1 MTISQIRNLR
11 CRTVARAGLFSCL
24 LFGFA
29 LISACKT
36 SEDAT
41 AAASQMAAASQDLA
55 SYYSAL
61 SQVIDN
67 TTKLEQ
73 LQSALLGTPFEPQDI
88 AQLQDTQQEVQKR
101 ANLAKTLQSLSSDF
115 SKLTGSTATSDVSAS
130 ANRLGAELV
139 SIKALPTGP
148 PVPDALGKAGKIIIL
163 LTQEHDERKMAASL
177 DSTVSAVS
185 KLFTAEKP
193 AYESLYTTYL
203 VLAGSLAKESIKR
216 NWVNE
221 SVLLTPA
228 LQPFGLSPSA
238 ASPEQSLSTVLN
250 SYARQR
256 ITTRTVSQTAAQQ
269 KASEGMDQALQ
280 EMSKRMHKLATERAM
295 SLRGDPVTLPDVENW
310 LSQL

>member
-1 MTISQIRNLR
+1 
-11 CRTVARAGLFSCL
+11 
-24 LFGFA
+24 
-29 LISACKT
+29 
-36 SEDAT
+36 
-41 AAASQMAAASQDLA
+41 MAATSQDLA

-61 SQVIDN
+61 FQVIDN

-115 SKLTGSTATSDVSAS
+115 SKLTGSTASSDISAS
-130 ANRLGAELV
+130 ANKLGAELV
-139 SIKALPTGP
+139 SIKALPAGP

-163 LTQEHDERKMAASL
+163 LMQEHDERKMAASL

-193 AYESLYTTYL
+193 AYESVYATYF
-203 VLAGSLAKESIKR
+203 VLAGSLAKELIKR
-216 NWVNE
+216 NWVDE
-221 SVLLTPA
+221 RGLLIPA
-228 LQPFGLSPSA
+228 LQPFGLSPPA
-238 ASPEQSLSTVLN
+238 VSPEQNLSTVLN
-250 SYARQR
+250 GYARQR
-256 ITTRTVSQTAAQQ
+256 IATRTVSQTAAQQ

-280 EMSKRMHKLATERAM
+280 EMSKRMHKLATEKAM
-295 SLRGDPVTLPDVENW
+295 PSRGDPVTLPDVENW